1 MKTDFVA
8 LCNENFEILESIL
21 PIKEIRKKGIDDL
34 KNKSLPNEKMENWR
48 NFSFKSIH
56 ENEFSLNTELESQS
70 LKFFSQM
77 DFGEAFENIIFSNG
91 NCTYSGQIE
100 KFKNGI
106 IFGSL
111 RAAILAYKELVLKYL
126 NKLNKNENGLAA
138 LNSALISDG
147 FFLYI
152 PANINL
158 DLPFSITDI
167 LNSDQYN
174 ITSQRN
180 IVIID
185 KNSNIS
191 INHNSSSVAEDN
203 QLAVNITEVYVD
215 ENSSFEW
222 NTTQNHNGNSTII
235 NLDFIDLKANSKLIR
250 NIITLGSKNSRNEIH
265 ARLDGVNANADINGA
280 YLLEGQ
286 EKLENRVFIDHAY
299 PECNS
304 NQLFKGILNDE
315 SKGAFT
321 GKILVR
327 KDSQKTNAFQSTK
340 NILLHEN
347 AKMAMNPF
355 LEIYADDVKCSHG
368 ASVGE
373 IDEDALFYLQAR
385 GISKQDAKTILL
397 RSFVLEILEK
407 ISNVSYR
414 NYVSEKIVDRLK

>member
-8 LCNENFEILESIL
+8 LCNENFENLESVFS
-21 PIKEIRKKGIDDL
+21 IKEIRKRGIDDL

-48 NFSFKSIH
+48 NFSLKSIQ
-56 ENEFSLNTELESQS
+56 ENAYSLNIVSENQS
-70 LKFFSQM
+70 LNFFSQM
-77 DFGEAFENIIFSNG
+77 DFGDAFENIIFSNG
-91 NCTYSGQIE
+91 NCTYTGQIE

-111 RAAILAYKELVLKYL
+111 KAAIIAYKELVLKYL

-152 PANINL
+152 PADINME
-158 DLPFSITDI
+158 LPFSITDI
-167 LNSDQYN
+167 LNSVQNN
-174 ITSQRN
+174 ISTQRN
-180 IVIID
+180 LVIID
-185 KNSNIS
+185 KNSKIS
-191 INHNSSSVAEDN
+191 INHNSSSVSDDN
-203 QLAVNITEVYVD
+203 QLSVNITEVFVD
-215 ENSSFEW
+215 ENSSIEW

-235 NLDFIDLKANSKLIR
+235 NLDFIDIKANSKLIR
-250 NIITLGSKNSRNEIH
+250 NIITLGSKNTRNEVN
-265 ARLDGVNANADINGA
+265 ARLNGQNANADINGA
-280 YLLEGQ
+280 YILAGE

-299 PECNS
+299 PECDS
-304 NQLFKGILNDE
+304 NQLFKGILNDN

-385 GISKQDAKTILL
+385 GISKQEANTILL

-407 ISNVSYR
+407 ISNESYR
-414 NYVSEKIVDRLK
+414 NYVSEKIVERLK

>member
-8 LCNENFEILESIL
+8 LCNENFENLESVFS
-21 PIKEIRKKGIDDL
+21 IKEIRKRGIDDL

-48 NFSFKSIH
+48 NFSLKSIQ
-56 ENEFSLNTELESQS
+56 ENEYSLNLESENQS
-70 LKFFSQM
+70 LNFFSQM
-77 DFGEAFENIIFSNG
+77 DFGDAFENIIFSNG
-91 NCTYSGQIE
+91 NCTYTGQIE

-111 RAAILAYKELVLKYL
+111 KAAIIAYKELVLKYL

-147 FFLYI
+147 LFLYI
-152 PANINL
+152 PADINME
-158 DLPFSITDI
+158 LPFSITDI
-167 LNSDQYN
+167 LNSVQNN
-174 ITSQRN
+174 ISTQRN
-180 IVIID
+180 LVIIE

-191 INHNSSSVAEDN
+191 INNNSSSLSDDN
-203 QLAVNITEVYVD
+203 QLSVNITEVFVD
-215 ENSSFEW
+215 ENSSIEW

-235 NLDFIDLKANSKLIR
+235 NLDFIDIKANSKLIR
-250 NIITLGSKNSRNEIH
+250 NIITLGSKNTRNEVN
-265 ARLDGVNANADINGA
+265 ARLNGQNANADINGA
-280 YLLEGQ
+280 YILAGE

-299 PECNS
+299 PECDS
-304 NQLFKGILNDE
+304 NQLFKGILNDN

-347 AKMAMNPF
+347 AKMSMNPF

-385 GISKQDAKTILL
+385 GISKQEANTILL

-407 ISNVSYR
+407 ISNESYR
-414 NYVSEKIVDRLK
+414 NYVSEKIVERLK

>member
-8 LCNENFEILESIL
+8 LCNDNFENLESVF
-21 PIKEIRKKGIDDL
+21 PIKEIRKRAIDDL
-34 KNKSLPNEKMENWR
+34 KNKSFPNEKMENWR
-48 NFSFKSIH
+48 NFSLKSIQ
-56 ENEFSLNTELESQS
+56 ENAFSLNPESENQS
-70 LKFFSQM
+70 LNFFSQM
-77 DFGEAFENIIFSNG
+77 DFSDAFETIIFNNG
-91 NCTYSGQIE
+91 NCTYTGQIE

-111 RAAILAYKELVLKYL
+111 RAAIITNKDLVLKYL
-126 NKLNKNENGLAA
+126 NKLNKNENSLAA

-152 PANINL
+152 PSDINL
-158 DLPFSITDI
+158 DLPFNITDI
-167 LNSDQYN
+167 LNSEQNN
-174 ITSQRN
+174 ITTQRN
-180 IVIID
+180 LVIIE
-185 KNSNIS
+185 KNSNVA
-191 INHNSSSVAEDN
+191 INHNSASVAEDN
-203 QLAVNITEVYVD
+203 QLSVNITEIYVD
-215 ENSSFEW
+215 ENSSIEW
-222 NTTQNHNGNSTII
+222 NTMQKHNGNSTII
-235 NLDFIDLKANSKLIR
+235 NLDFIDLKADSKLIR
-250 NIITLGSKNSRNEIH
+250 NIIALGSNNTRNEVN
-265 ARLDGVNANADINGA
+265 AKLDGQNANADINGA
-280 YLLEGQ
+280 YLLAGH

-299 PECNS
+299 PECDS
-304 NQLFKGILNDE
+304 NQLFKGILDDY

-385 GISKQDAKTILL
+385 GISKQEAKTILL

-407 ISNVSYR
+407 ISNESYR
-414 NYVSEKIVDRLK
+414 NYVSEKIVERLK

>member
-8 LCNENFEILESIL
+8 LCNENFENLESVFS
-21 PIKEIRKKGIDDL
+21 IKEIRKRGIDDL

-48 NFSFKSIH
+48 NFSLKSIQ
-56 ENEFSLNTELESQS
+56 ENAYSLNLEPENQS
-70 LKFFSQM
+70 LNFFSQL
-77 DFGEAFENIIFSNG
+77 DFGDAFENIIFSNG
-91 NCTYSGQIE
+91 NCTYTGQIE
-100 KFKNGI
+100 KFKNGM

-111 RAAILAYKELVLKYL
+111 KAAIIAYKELVLKYL

-152 PANINL
+152 PADINME
-158 DLPFSITDI
+158 LPFSITDI
-167 LNSDQYN
+167 LNSKQNN
-174 ITSQRN
+174 ISTQRN
-180 IVIID
+180 LVIIE

-191 INHNSSSVAEDN
+191 INHNSSSVADDK
-203 QLAVNITEVYVD
+203 QLSVNITEVYVD
-215 ENSSFEW
+215 EYSSIEW

-235 NLDFIDLKANSKLIR
+235 NLDFIDIKANSKLIR
-250 NIITLGSKNSRNEIH
+250 NIITLGSKNTRNEVN
-265 ARLDGVNANADINGA
+265 ARLNGQNANADINGA
-280 YLLEGQ
+280 YILAGE

-299 PECNS
+299 PECDS
-304 NQLFKGILNDE
+304 NQLFKGILNDN

-385 GISKQDAKTILL
+385 GISKQEAKTILL

-407 ISNVSYR
+407 ISNESYR
-414 NYVSEKIVDRLK
+414 NYVSEKIVERLK

>member
-8 LCNENFEILESIL
+8 LCNENFENLESVFS
-21 PIKEIRKKGIDDL
+21 IKEIRKRGIDDL
-34 KNKSLPNEKMENWR
+34 KNKSMPNEKMENWR
-48 NFSFKSIH
+48 NFSLKPIL
-56 ENEFSLNTELESQS
+56 ENAYSLNLESENQS
-70 LKFFSQM
+70 LNFFSQM
-77 DFGEAFENIIFSNG
+77 DFSNAFESIIFSNG
-91 NCTYSGQIE
+91 NCTYTGQIE

-111 RAAILAYKELVLKYL
+111 KAAIIEYKELVLKYL

-152 PANINL
+152 PGDINME
-158 DLPFSITDI
+158 LPFSITDI
-167 LNSDQYN
+167 LNSDQNN
-174 ITSQRN
+174 ITTQRN
-180 IVIID
+180 LVIIE

-203 QLAVNITEVYVD
+203 QLSVNINEIFVD
-215 ENSSFEW
+215 ENSSIEW
-222 NTTQNHNGNSTII
+222 NTTQNHLGNSTII
-235 NLDFIDLKANSKLIR
+235 NLDFVDLKSNSKLIR
-250 NIITLGSKNSRNEIH
+250 NIITLGSKNTRNEVN
-265 ARLDGVNANADINGA
+265 ARLNGINANADINGA
-280 YLLEGQ
+280 YLLDSE
-286 EKLENRVFIDHAY
+286 ENLENRVFIDHAFS
-299 PECNS
+299 ECDS
-304 NQLFKGILNDE
+304 NQLFKGILDNN

-347 AKMAMNPF
+347 AKVAMNPF

-373 IDEDALFYLQAR
+373 IDKDASFYLQAR
-385 GISKQDAKTILL
+385 GISKQEAKTMLL

-407 ISNVSYR
+407 ISNESYR
-414 NYVSEKIVDRLK
+414 NYVSEKIVQRLK

>member
-8 LCNENFEILESIL
+8 LCNENFENLESVF
-21 PIKEIRKKGIDDL
+21 PINEIRKRGIDDL

-48 NFSFKSIH
+48 NFSLKSIQ
-56 ENEFSLNTELESQS
+56 ENAYSLNLESENQS
-70 LKFFSQM
+70 LNFFSQM
-77 DFGEAFENIIFSNG
+77 DFGDAFENIIFSNA
-91 NCTYSGQIE
+91 NCTYTGQIE

-111 RAAILAYKELVLKYL
+111 KAAIIAYKDLVLKYL

-152 PANINL
+152 PADINME
-158 DLPFSITDI
+158 LPFSITDI
-167 LNSDQYN
+167 LNSKQNN
-174 ITSQRN
+174 ISTQRN
-180 IVIID
+180 LVIIE
-185 KNSNIS
+185 KNSKIS
-191 INHNSSSVAEDN
+191 INHNSSSVADDI
-203 QLAVNITEVYVD
+203 QLSVNITEVYVD
-215 ENSSFEW
+215 DNSNIEW

-250 NIITLGSKNSRNEIH
+250 NIITLGSKNTRNEVN
-265 ARLDGVNANADINGA
+265 ARLNGQNANADINGA
-280 YLLEGQ
+280 YILAGE

-299 PECNS
+299 PECDS
-304 NQLFKGILNDE
+304 NQLFKGILDDN

-385 GISKQDAKTILL
+385 GISKQEAKTILL

-407 ISNVSYR
+407 ISNESYR
-414 NYVSEKIVDRLK
+414 NYVSEKIVERLK